1 MKATKIIS
9 LLIALAIVFNLSG
22 CSGDKTVKLENNE
35 IINNL
40 FVADNRTIIA
50 KNKTAV
56 LSQYAMGVSSGAPP
70 GGTYISSDLK
80 EIMSEYEGQ
89 DVWFRVFFE
98 FTNLYGMYALY
109 DETREKYIDY
119 NDFRA
124 TFIESEIN
132 YAKEIGALNIVREM
146 SSDAPKKYAM
156 EVTADMINKIFERGN
171 MSFDIAHPARIEG
184 YSKKISDTLTDR
196 LSKMSDTDTLEIA
209 AVMVYDDLNSYALR
223 QDIGANSAY
232 GDYIKFYQGVN
243 ETFAECDALLEQT
256 VVDILKR
263 NNILEK
269 RVVSDALPQIGL
281 DAKNNPN
288 STATSYVLEDI
299 PVGFNAVLTKTEIL
313 KLAEDE
319 EIKVIYL
326 AGQN

>member
-9 LLIALAIVFNLSG
+9 LLIALAIAFNLSG

-184 YSKKISDTLTDR
+184 YSKKTSDTLTDR
-196 LSKMSDTDTLEIA
+196 LSKMSDTDAIEVA
-209 AVMVYDDLNSYALR
+209 AVSVYDNYNYYAYC
-223 QDIGANSAY
+223 QNI
-232 GDYIKFYQGVN
+232 GVN
-243 ETFAECDALLEQT
+243 FWYNNSLFKVFSQGYDMTFAECDALLEQT

-269 RVVSDALPQIGL
+269 RVVSDDLPQIGFGEVVYPH
-281 DAKNNPN
+281 A
-288 STATSYVLEDI
+288 AMLEDI